1 MTWRAVGLFLF
12 ILLIAALLAV
22 ACAGS
27 AERAPDESQAPVPMP
42 TAAPR
47 GPTGPPGQPGL
58 SVREMPSTPAATPA
72 PVPTAA
78 PQVPEGG
85 YGMTEEQWR
94 QLRLDADSSSVEEA
108 AALVAQQRIIVRT
121 VDMRLVVQDVSAAMD
136 GVSRLA
142 QELGG
147 WVVTSDRSARHQGSI
162 SIRVPATRLDEAVQR
177 LRGMAAEVE
186 AEITS
191 SKDVTD
197 EYVDTSARLTNLQAT
212 EQALLRL
219 LEGAQQVDDALNV
232 QRELTKV
239 QEEIERLQG
248 RIKFLEETA
257 AFSLINVTLKLA
269 PVEMS
274 VDAGP
279 DQTVSV
285 DRLARFRAS
294 FRPPEGITD
303 FVFTWDFG
311 DGSGPVT
318 LNRTAPTQAQG
329 TRATSTVTHSY
340 GDDRDS
346 PFIVEVRVTGT
357 GEAGVAEGKDTILV
371 TVTRVPVIE
380 VFAGTGRTVE
390 EDREVEFVGTFT
402 RPEGLS
408 DLRYRW
414 DFGDGTA
421 PAEGSLPEGVTQA
434 RASHL
439 YRDPRPSP
447 YTATLTIRAQSAA
460 GPVEASH
467 SLGVQV
473 TKARGWT
480 ISGWAPME
488 QGKSAVRA
496 LSGLGQALGTVF
508 IWLGIFSPVWLIA
521 GAVVLAV
528 RRGTRRRRVIAVSRQ
543 SRDDS

>member
-1 MTWRAVGLFLF
+1 MTWRAVGLFLL
-12 ILLIAALLAV
+12 ILFIAALLAV

-27 AERAPDESQAPVPMP
+27 AERAPDESQAPAPVA

-47 GPTGPPGQPGL
+47 GPAGPPDQPGL
-58 SVREMPSTPAATPA
+58 PGAGTPPSTPRPA
-72 PVPTAA
+72 PAPTAA
-78 PQVPEGG
+78 PRQPQVPEGG

-94 QLRLDADSSSVEEA
+94 RLGLDTDSSSVEEA

-121 VDMRLVVQDVSAAMD
+121 VDMRLVVQDVSAALD

-142 QELGG
+142 QEVGG

-177 LRGMAAEVE
+177 LRGMATEVE
-186 AEITS
+186 AEITT

-219 LEGAQQVDDALNV
+219 LERAQQVDDALNV
-232 QRELTKV
+232 QRELTRV
-239 QEEIERLQG
+239 QEETERLQG

-285 DRLARFRAS
+285 GQLARFRAS

-329 TRATSTVTHSY
+329 TRATSTVTHVY

-346 PFIVEVRVTGT
+346 PFIV
-357 GEAGVAEGKDTILV
+357 
-371 TVTRVPVIE
+371 
-380 VFAGTGRTVE
+380 
-390 EDREVEFVGTFT
+390 
-402 RPEGLS
+402 
-408 DLRYRW
+408 
-414 DFGDGTA
+414 
-421 PAEGSLPEGVTQA
+421 
-434 RASHL
+434 
-439 YRDPRPSP
+439 
-447 YTATLTIRAQSAA
+447 
-460 GPVEASH
+460 
-467 SLGVQV
+467 
-473 TKARGWT
+473 
-480 ISGWAPME
+480 
-488 QGKSAVRA
+488 
-496 LSGLGQALGTVF
+496 
-508 IWLGIFSPVWLIA
+508 
-521 GAVVLAV
+521 
-528 RRGTRRRRVIAVSRQ
+528 
-543 SRDDS
+543 